1 MSSLSGEDKMVMV
14 WDADTLEVK
23 KVFRGHRGSVT
34 ALCFRR
40 NDTSLLISGS
50 KDRYSSLGQGP
61 GGGGGGVLWVQ
72 MSLSVW
78 LIEGV

>member
-23 KVFRGHRGSVT
+23 KVFRGHRGAVT

-50 KDRYSSLGQGP
+50 KDRYS
-61 GGGGGGVLWVQ
+61 
-72 MSLSVW
+72 
-78 LIEGV
+78 